1 MWRAL
6 GKLCFLNL
14 LFDDNDDDNDDDYDD
29 DDLRKN
35 YSEMKKEKAGIFS
48 YGWSCQTMW
57 SSIIGRTWPD
67 TWTQGKNDRS
77 VRQVGAWWN
86 RDKMMQKISFIS

>member
-29 DDLRKN
+29 DDLRPLPATA
-35 YSEMKKEKAGIFS
+35 S
-48 YGWSCQTMW
+48 
-57 SSIIGRTWPD
+57 
-67 TWTQGKNDRS
+67 QGKS
-77 VRQVGAWWN
+77 PVPP
-86 RDKMMQKISFIS
+86 